1 MNDYIVKLKNADGED
16 CKITI
21 YDCDSEQ
28 QAKEEAEI
36 ERGRGWMAI
45 SAKVVK

>member
-1 MNDYIVKLKNADGED
+1 MNNYKVTLKNADGEK
-16 CKITI
+16 CYVTI

>member
-1 MNDYIVKLKNADGED
+1 MNNYIVKLKNADGES

-36 ERGRGWMAI
+36 ERGHGWMATDC
-45 SAKVVK
+45 KEVK

>member
-1 MNDYIVKLKNADGED
+1 MNDYIVKLKNADGET
-16 CKITI
+16 CNITI
-21 YDCDSEQ
+21 YDCFTEL

>member
-1 MNDYIVKLKNADGED
+1 MNNYIVKLKNADGESF
-16 CKITI
+16 KITI
-21 YDCDSEQ
+21 YDCDSEL

>member
-1 MNDYIVKLKNADGED
+1 MNKYIVKLKDADGES

-28 QAKEEAEI
+28 QAKEEAEL